1 MTPPGVRSAPTPGK
15 PQAGEFFIKMT
26 AYTRRISL
34 CSGQRCGLKDEGY
47 NNSQVYLWPTAHANS
62 SWK

>member
-26 AYTRRISL
+26 AYTYEFHL
-34 CSGQRCGLKDEGY
+34 
-47 NNSQVYLWPTAHANS
+47 AANQAAV
-62 SWK
+62 